1 MKTQITI
8 HLMPYEIDWFDWQ
21 SKQLKQCSHYLQEDD
36 NIILDVTLNLNFVDW
51 NNSNLPKEYFINKF
65 NKILKDQF
73 DWCSV
78 ISDINEDKSCN
89 GVADKRRHSIQTHDV
104 DQFIYLD
111 CDIIFPPYTLK
122 LLLDASKQV
131 TSEYY
136 IISPQIPKL
145 WDESWDVLMNK
156 EYKNFIWDGKTFID
170 PYTVITTS
178 YGDPILTPIN
188 TFKLGGGWFN
198 LISANLLKTIGI
210 PDSLGPYGPDDT
222 FLMYGCHFMKE
233 SKIDVQQYI
242 IENLVVTE
250 NLKYNTNIYTD
261 LIVNTN
267 DRMSFRADSEKHF
280 HIEINKLQQ
289 KYRSSY

>member
-1 MKTQITI
+1 
-8 HLMPYEIDWFDWQ
+8 MPYEIDWFDWQ